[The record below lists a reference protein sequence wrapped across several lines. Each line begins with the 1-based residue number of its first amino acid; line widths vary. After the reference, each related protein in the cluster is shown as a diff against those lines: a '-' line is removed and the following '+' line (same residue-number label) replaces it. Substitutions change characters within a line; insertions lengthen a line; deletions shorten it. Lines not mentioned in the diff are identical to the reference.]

1 MSADADIQRLENR
14 ARLAIQ
20 AGVSALTA
28 KGHVEYAINH
38 AKHARID
45 GTLRKDLDKA
55 LELLDR
61 VVVGAEHSRRRIARK
76 IERKEH
82 ANG

>member
-1 MSADADIQRLENR
+1 MSANADIIRLENR
-14 ARLAIQ
+14 ARLAVQ
-20 AGVSALTA
+20 TGVSALTA

-45 GTLRKDLDKA
+45 AGLRQDLDKA
-55 LELLDR
+55 LKILER
-61 VVVGAEHSRRRIARK
+61 VVAGAERSRRRIIRK
-76 IERKEH
+76 MERKEQ